1 MKQELQDWIALSS
14 GNKIMYLPTMLNRIS
29 HSHRG
34 FTLIELMI
42 AMTIFAVMSTMVMSV
57 YLNTMTTSRK
67 LDLTRYMNETA
78 REITEKL
85 SEDVREKWIDMKTEF
100 DQSPSGY
107 LFWTDQ
113 SDYTHSGT
121 EFLQIGNSWITYV
134 YGSKTETGIRPC
146 IGDIKIN
153 PNIHCGL
160 YRITGG
166 NYDNLVDSF
175 IPDDSKKRVKI
186 DSLRFYISG
195 WDFTTKKVTL
205 VMTLWL
211 MPRSWVPAS
220 MLANTKLHIQTTI
233 SERGWQ
239 KK

>member
-85 SEDVREKWIDMKTEF
+85 SEDVREK
-100 DQSPSGY
+100 
-107 LFWTDQ
+107 
-113 SDYTHSGT
+113 
-121 EFLQIGNSWITYV
+121 
-134 YGSKTETGIRPC
+134 
-146 IGDIKIN
+146 
-153 PNIHCGL
+153 
-160 YRITGG
+160 
-166 NYDNLVDSF
+166 
-175 IPDDSKKRVKI
+175 
-186 DSLRFYISG
+186 
-195 WDFTTKKVTL
+195 
-205 VMTLWL
+205 
-211 MPRSWVPAS
+211 
-220 MLANTKLHIQTTI
+220 
-233 SERGWQ
+233 
-239 KK
+239 